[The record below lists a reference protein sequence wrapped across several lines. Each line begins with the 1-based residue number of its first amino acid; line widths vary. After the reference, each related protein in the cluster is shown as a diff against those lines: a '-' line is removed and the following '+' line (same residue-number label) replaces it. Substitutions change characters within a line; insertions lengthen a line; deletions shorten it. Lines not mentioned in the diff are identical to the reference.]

1 MPQRTVCKN
10 VGGGASVPT
19 ELHVEPRY
27 EMHFKDLAVLYAI
40 NLCLFHRIWSWQREP
55 LYSFLKIFNM

>member
-40 NLCLFHRIWSWQREP
+40 KPLSIPSHLEFATRAFVHLF
-55 LYSFLKIFNM
+55 